1 MPTFLLGALI
11 PIREI
16 QKITGKRIRPNE
28 ISNTTPQG
36 PAFYQIGRKTFAYIP
51 TFSLLA
57 VNLHLRGIQG
67 WDKIAEKL
75 NEICDNCLH
84 EIRSPFASPL
94 KISKFTYLGDYATV
108 RKHLKSFFPERAFKP
123 GVYERRTYVVDD
135 LRDYIQTNCVFKPG
149 RNHQS

>member
-75 NEICDNCLH
+75 NEIC
-84 EIRSPFASPL
+84 
-94 KISKFTYLGDYATV
+94 
-108 RKHLKSFFPERAFKP
+108 
-123 GVYERRTYVVDD
+123 
-135 LRDYIQTNCVFKPG
+135 
-149 RNHQS
+149 